1 MYVNKKWSEFIMEIP
16 AADKDSVLLCSTMG
30 FNVIRVKRESDAY
43 RAYVEKTTDH
53 LTTTQESTL
62 EKSEYSNR
70 LSAICF
76 LLYGAAQTKTYA
88 VP

>member
-1 MYVNKKWSEFIMEIP
+1 MYMNKKWSEFIMEIP

-30 FNVIRVKRESDAY
+30 FNVI
-43 RAYVEKTTDH
+43 KTTDH
-53 LTTTQESTL
+53 LTPTQESTL